1 MKTITTI
8 GVDLA
13 KNSFSIYG
21 ANAKGKCVLQRTLT
35 RSGVI
40 RFFTNLPECLVG
52 LEACASSKYWAREI
66 ESLGHTVR
74 RIHPRYVKP
83 IFWARRMT
91 PMTLPP
97 SVKPY
102 NGPTCVLYP
111 TNRLSK
117 LTSNPFTEFGKDMS
131 APVPR

>member
-8 GVDLA
+8 GVGLA

-52 LEACASSKYWAREI
+52 LEACASSKYWP
-66 ESLGHTVR
+66 G
-74 RIHPRYVKP
+74 
-83 IFWARRMT
+83 
-91 PMTLPP
+91 
-97 SVKPY
+97 
-102 NGPTCVLYP
+102 
-111 TNRLSK
+111 RLK
-117 LTSNPFTEFGKDMS
+117 
-131 APVPR
+131 A